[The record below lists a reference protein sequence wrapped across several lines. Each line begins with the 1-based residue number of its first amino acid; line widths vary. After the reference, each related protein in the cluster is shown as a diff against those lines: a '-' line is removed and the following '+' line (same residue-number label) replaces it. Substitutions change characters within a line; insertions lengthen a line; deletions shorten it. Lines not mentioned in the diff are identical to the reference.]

1 MPLANS
7 GTISLSQIQ
16 TEFGGANPISMSE
29 YYTNAVSGFTTG
41 IIGLP
46 ASGTTVS
53 LSVFRGKAKTSIST
67 EIVVAGTTSTTIGT
81 TDRCIVFPYSGTGTT
96 KDYTF
101 TTTEP
106 LIFDILMIGG
116 GGAGGYDR
124 AGGGGA
130 GSCIIAVSQTLG
142 AGTYNIKV
150 GKGQTAYNNY
160 QGQPAGFGYDSEIY
174 LNTSILYRAKGGG
187 MGGSGADNNANVGG
201 CGGGAASQGPFN
213 GGSATNLNYI
223 AGNLVNANTIT
234 TTYANLGFK
243 GGAQFVPYDG
253 NNLNY
258 LDGAGGGG
266 IGAAGVDHNIGD
278 INGKAGGAGLNQVSI
293 NGTPYN
299 FQSYFANGGTFGD
312 NGYIGGGGGGGNLAA
327 GVNGNGGV
335 GGGGSGGGSSAL
347 ANTGGGGGGGAAGGG
362 MGGNGGSGIVIA
374 RYRKLSIPTEIVVAG
389 TTSIIIGATDRYI
402 SFPYSGTA
410 ATKDY
415 TFTTTENLI
424 CDILVV
430 GGGGGGGKRGGGGGG
445 AGACLYHKNVN
456 LNAGTFTVGVG
467 KGGLYGG
474 TTGTSWTTIP
484 ASPGG
489 DSTLIYN
496 STTKYRAKGGG
507 GGQGGDGDVNSN
519 TSGGSSGGGNWVGI
533 ADGLS
538 TNNIFDGSTV
548 SIVSNQ
554 YVNTLTSPE
563 GCRGNVGGNQL
574 SNYKGGGGGGAG
586 SAGMNHD
593 PEATTNDG
601 YGGLG
606 LSIDITGASVVY
618 AGGGNGSDYMAGHGI
633 EPGDQTQSFNPA
645 YPTIQSRGGGGYGS
659 DNGTAQNGL
668 DGTGGGGGGQ
678 GSDSSTTLAGSGGSG
693 IVIIRYR
700 RYHPY
705 LLNNYAPLTAGV
717 AVPYSDLCTTIV
729 SSTGQTAYDNLPVV
743 SYGGYNWLLQHNF
756 GTTGRWSGL
765 QLRNFTT
772 GLTIFSNA
780 QLTSQ
785 NYTSFPSATSQIYT
799 DWAPGWS
806 YGSAYG
812 IGGFNNT
819 TNNGPNNIY
828 SNYNTLFQPYFTSLG
843 YSSMSNP
850 STSSSMIMYIPSWA
864 KQVCLVAADLF
875 RENNAGSN
883 TRKNSYWW
891 SANGTTW
898 TNLGIASWRGSING
912 GDQYGSNIS
921 QDPSSN
927 ADMMVFNVSTAGYLL
942 ILESG
947 NTITSIAFVLL
958 KP

>member
-1 MPLANS
+1 
-7 GTISLSQIQ
+7 
-16 TEFGGANPISMSE
+16 
-29 YYTNAVSGFTTG
+29 
-41 IIGLP
+41 
-46 ASGTTVS
+46 
-53 LSVFRGKAKTSIST
+53 
-67 EIVVAGTTSTTIGT
+67 
-81 TDRCIVFPYSGTGTT
+81 
-96 KDYTF
+96 
-101 TTTEP
+101 
-106 LIFDILMIGG
+106 MIGG

-150 GKGQTAYNNY
+150 GKGQTAYNNA
-160 QGQPAGFGYDSEIY
+160 QNPAAIGFGYDSEIY

-187 MGGSGADNNANVGG
+187 MGGSAADNNANAGG

-243 GGAQFVPYDG
+243 GGNQLVGWNGSNGDQ
-253 NNLNY
+253 

-266 IGAAGVDHNIGD
+266 IGAAGVDHNVGE
-278 INGKAGGAGLNQVSI
+278 INGTAGGTGLNQVSI

-374 RYRKLSIPTEIVVAG
+374 RYRKSSIPTEIVVAG
-389 TTSIIIGATDRYI
+389 TTSIIIGATERYI
-402 SFPYSGTA
+402 SFPYSGSG

-415 TFTTTENLI
+415 NFTTTENLL
-424 CDILVV
+424 CDILIV
-430 GGGGGGGKRGGGGGG
+430 GGGGAGGNSMGGGGG
-445 AGACLYHKNVN
+445 AGGIVYAINQTLS
-456 LNAGTFTVGVG
+456 
-467 KGGLYGG
+467 
-474 TTGTSWTTIP
+474 TGTYTVKVGR
-484 ASPGG
+484 GG
-489 DSTLIYN
+489 IGLTL
-496 STTKYRAKGGG
+496 TDAT
-507 GGQGGDGDVNSN
+507 GQGTIGIDQDGGESSLMNSN
-519 TSGGSSGGGNWVGI
+519 GSSYISLTLGG
-533 ADGLS
+533 
-538 TNNIFDGSTV
+538 V
-548 SIVSNQ
+548 SQ
-554 YVNTLTSPE
+554 QL
-563 GCRGNVGGNQL
+563 RG
-574 SNYKGGGGGGAG
+574 YGGGGGGIYYNPSFVNGRNGGSGGGCTESNNNGYVVNTAG
-586 SAGMNHD
+586 SA
-593 PEATTNDG
+593 
-601 YGGLG
+601 
-606 LSIDITGASVVY
+606 
-618 AGGGNGSDYMAGHGI
+618 
-633 EPGDQTQSFNPA
+633 TQPNT
-645 YPTIQSRGGGGYGS
+645 YW
-659 DNGTAQNGL
+659 NGTTYVVGGKAGRQNTTTAQ
-668 DGTGGGGGGQ
+668 DYQAGGGGGLGSLSTDYRNGNDGVAINITGTSQFYAAGGGAGQ
-678 GSDSSTTLAGSGGSG
+678 YIDTSTSAGLGGSGIGGNGRIWTGSAYAAVPRNVATSGVNGTGSGGGGAAYTQSPVSPAGNGGSG